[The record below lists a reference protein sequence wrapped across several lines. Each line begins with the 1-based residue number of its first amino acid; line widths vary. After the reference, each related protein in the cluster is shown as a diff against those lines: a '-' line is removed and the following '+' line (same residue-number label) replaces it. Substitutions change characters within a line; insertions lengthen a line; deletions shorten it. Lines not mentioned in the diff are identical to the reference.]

1 MGLANMEIALQRTD
15 DDWLAGQF
23 EAVRAHLRSVAYG
36 MLGSQAEAED
46 AVQEAWLRLHRSDAS
61 AIEDLRRWL
70 TTVVARIS
78 LDMLRSR
85 KARREEYPGT
95 WLPEPIVRE
104 ETDGPEQQ
112 AVLADSLGL
121 ALLIVLETLTPA
133 ERLAFVL
140 HDIFAVPFDEIGV
153 ALERTP
159 DAARQLASRARR
171 RVRQAPVPDGDLP
184 RQRRAVDAFLDA
196 AQRGDFDALLDILDP
211 DVTFRLDTGPARGL
225 DPIHGAQDVA
235 RQILATAKTF
245 LPSISRVTVN
255 GAPGTR
261 AGSAGA
267 PNGVAGFTVVG
278 DRIVSIDVIATPVK
292 LRPATSR

>member
-1 MGLANMEIALQRTD
+1 MDVATAGSAD
-15 DDWLAGQF
+15 GDWLAGQF
-23 EAVRAHLRSVAYG
+23 EATRPHLRSVAYG

-85 KARREEYPGT
+85 RARREDYPGT
-95 WLPEPIVRE
+95 WLPEPVVE
-104 ETDGPEQQ
+104 ETNGPEQQ
-112 AVLADSLGL
+112 AVMADALGL
-121 ALLIVLETLTPA
+121 ALLIVLETLSPA

-140 HDIFAVPFDEIGV
+140 HDIFALPFDEIAPV
-153 ALERTP
+153 VERTP

-196 AQRGDFDALLDILDP
+196 AQRGDFEALLDLLDP
-211 DVTFRLDTGPARGL
+211 HVTFRLDTGPAGGIE
-225 DPIHGAQDVA
+225 PIQGAENVA
-235 RQILATAKTF
+235 RQILATAPTF

-255 GAPGTR
+255 GGPGTR
-261 AGSAGA
+261 AGSAEA

-278 DRIVSIDVIATPVK
+278 DRIVSIDVIAAPSK
-292 LRPATSR
+292 LRPARS